1 MTARYVKGLMN
12 NKLSSEAQQ
21 DESREV
27 PGMRSRSRS
36 TCCSSDP
43 KVKSKLPRFGG
54 FARRPSRHIQTNL
67 KAVYDRG
74 AGRMLVMCKLD
85 SALVSI

>member
-1 MTARYVKGLMN
+1 MYTPLLAPRRLASPQMTARYVK
-12 NKLSSEAQQ
+12 
-21 DESREV
+21 
-27 PGMRSRSRS
+27 
-36 TCCSSDP
+36 
-43 KVKSKLPRFGG
+43 VKSNLPRFGG